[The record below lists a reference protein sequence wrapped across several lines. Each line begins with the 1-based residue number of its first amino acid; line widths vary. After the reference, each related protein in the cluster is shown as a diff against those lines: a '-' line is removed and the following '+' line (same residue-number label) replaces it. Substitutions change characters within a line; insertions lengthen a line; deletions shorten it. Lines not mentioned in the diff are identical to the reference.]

1 MADKVVLRLKQG
13 EALAIGM
20 NILSGGLPFDL
31 SDCTLT
37 VQVKPSPYVQ
47 IEPLFEKEITL
58 TSDLNTVGQITDP
71 TNGKFQIM
79 FTEEDTSLP
88 VNEYAFIM
96 FLNNG
101 VSKDIISSKCCGS
114 GKYIICNQ

>member
-1 MADKVVLRLKQG
+1 MTDKIIIRLKQG
-13 EALAIGM
+13 EALPIKM

-31 SDCTLT
+31 SDCSLT
-37 VQVKPSPYVQ
+37 VQVKSAPYVN
-47 IEPLFEKEITL
+47 IEPIFEKEITVD
-58 TSDLNTVGQITDP
+58 SDADTVGQITAP
-71 TNGKFQIM
+71 TNGEFQIM
-79 FTEEDTSLP
+79 FTQEDTDLP

-114 GKYIICNQ
+114 GKYIICEQ